1 MAMKNL
7 TYLNRMAVIRRIE
20 AKDYDFETA
29 ERLTRNVLAAFQAA
43 PEGLSIEQRVN
54 MILTK
59 AEWEAQAERSVSECN

>member
-7 TYLNRMAVIRRIE
+7 TYRNLMTVIRRIE
-20 AKDYDFETA
+20 AKGYDFETA
-29 ERLTRNVLAAFQAA
+29 ERLARNVFEAFQAA

-54 MILTK
+54 MVLTK